1 MDSQQDGAGLRIA
14 LIGFGAIGRTL
25 AEALRAHPDLAVV
38 GILDRLPLPDA
49 AAASVPEGG
58 AVVDTLHDLLG
69 LEPDVVVECAGHGA
83 LREHGATVLRR
94 GTDLVVASVGALAD
108 AALEESLRQAAKR
121 GGRILI
127 PSGAIG
133 GLDALGS
140 ARAAGIERVQY
151 VGRKAPKAWRGT
163 AAETMIDL
171 DKVAEPTVFFESDAR
186 TTALK
191 FPQNANVVA
200 AVALAGI
207 GFERTEVRLMVDP
220 AEPSN
225 QHSITATGPFG
236 RISTQIVARTLPQ
249 NPKTSMLAPYSLI
262 RTLRNLADPLVV

>member
-1 MDSQQDGAGLRIA
+1 MDNQQDGTGLRIG

-25 AEALRAHPDLAVV
+25 AGALRAHPDLTVV
-38 GILDRLPLPDA
+38 GILDRLPLPEVA
-49 AAASVPEGG
+49 AAAVPAGA
-58 AVVDTLHDLLG
+58 AVVGAIGDLLG

-83 LREHGATVLRR
+83 LREHGAAVLSG

-108 AALEESLRQAAKR
+108 AALEQTLRQAARR
-121 GGRILI
+121 GGRILV

-140 ARAAGIERVQY
+140 ARAAGIESVQY

-171 DKVAEPTVFFESDAR
+171 EKVEEPTIFFESDAR

-220 AEPSN
+220 TEPCN
-225 QHSITATGPFG
+225 QHSVTATGPFG
-236 RISTQIVARTLPQ
+236 RISTAIVARTLPE